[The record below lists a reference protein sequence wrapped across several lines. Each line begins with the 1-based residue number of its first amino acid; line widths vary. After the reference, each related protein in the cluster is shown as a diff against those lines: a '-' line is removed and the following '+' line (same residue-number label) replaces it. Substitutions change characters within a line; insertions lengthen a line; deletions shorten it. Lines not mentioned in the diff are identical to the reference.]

1 MPKSRGRKP
10 QKQRKPPGRP
20 GARASQPP
28 VGSFSAGMLDART
41 RARLSG
47 MVTGSAPSAQTLLL
61 TMVPTLWAG
70 MLRGQP
76 ANICVDSCR
85 ILQCC
90 YAQFGIRSEIRAVDM
105 AVTDDAGRTYIH
117 GTPQPSWEGNVLDGH
132 CILYLPD
139 EQRVVDATIEQFRE
153 IARLKHGPLVGRMA
167 VQLTPGLR
175 GSGGRLPA
183 GAQLP
188 IRRANLTLLYTIAD
202 DDATRVILDHPASRE
217 DHGGHQRAG
226 VNLAS
231 ATLEF
236 LRRHSQARPL
246 DLSPYPRAAALLAA
260 VREASVENEE
270 SGDWYFSVPGADG
283 ETSRLR
289 LDQIPL
295 PPGTPPPAQDS
306 APATPS
312 GEPDSEPP
320 QRPTGRLRDAFRRR
334 RTPVRTAPVRT
345 VSAGPKLDA
354 AALAQGLPVPGG
366 VLLRM
371 ARPGDTAEVSR
382 LLAMAGVDLP
392 PYLAAAIDNQDIGST
407 LMHTLE
413 AGNDQIL
420 TALATAAHR
429 GDPNLAMPGLT
440 ALLVAENAAHRAC
453 GALLALPPAAVMAQA
468 ASAGIPVQ
476 FALVGTAAIVKI
488 NGIAVDESSRSN
500 GIGTALLG
508 TCLQMYFQLNYLLAY
523 GQFRAGSGL
532 EHYYRR
538 LGFDV
543 LAPGEGISLSE
554 RLAMPIGLTPEPSE
568 RFFLRWR

>member
-1 MPKSRGRKP
+1 V
-10 QKQRKPPGRP
+10 
-20 GARASQPP
+20 SQPP
-28 VGSFSAGMLDART
+28 VGSFSTGMLDART

-47 MVTGSAPSAQTLLL
+47 MVTGTAPSAQTLLL
-61 TMVPTLWAG
+61 TIVPTLWAG
-70 MLRGQP
+70 MLRGQL

-90 YAQFGIRSEIRAVDM
+90 YAQFGIRSEIRAVDL
-105 AVTDDAGRTYIH
+105 AVTDDAGRMHMH

-139 EQRVVDATIEQFRE
+139 EQRIVDATIEQFRE

-167 VQLTPGLR
+167 VQLTPGLH

-188 IRRANLTLLYTIAD
+188 VRRGNLSLLYTIAD
-202 DDATRVILDHPASRE
+202 DDATRVILDHPAARE

-246 DLSPYPRAAALLAA
+246 DLSPYPRVAALLAA
-260 VREASVENEE
+260 VGQASGETDQ
-270 SGDWYFSVPGADG
+270 SGDWYFSVPGDG
-283 ETSRLR
+283 GEASRRR

-306 APATPS
+306 APTTPS
-312 GEPDSEPP
+312 GEPDPEPP
-320 QRPTGRLRDAFRRR
+320 QRPAGRLRGTFRRR
-334 RTPVRTAPVRT
+334 RTPVRTAPART
-345 VSAGPKLDA
+345 VSAGPELDA
-354 AALAQGLPVPGG
+354 AALVQGLPIPGG

-371 ARPGDTAEVSR
+371 ARPGDSAEVSR

-392 PYLAAAIDNQDIGST
+392 PYLADAIDNQDIGST
-407 LMHTLE
+407 LMHALE
-413 AGNDQIL
+413 GGNDQIL

-440 ALLVAENAAHRAC
+440 ALLVAEDARHHAC
-453 GALLALPPAAVMAQA
+453 GALLALPPAAVMAKA
-468 ASAGIPVQ
+468 AGAGIPVQ
-476 FALVGTAAIVKI
+476 LALVGTAAIVKI
-488 NGIAVDESSRSN
+488 NGIAVDESSRGN

-508 TCLQMYFQLNYLLAY
+508 TCLQMYFQLNYLMAY
-523 GQFRAGSGL
+523 GQFRADSGL
-532 EHYYRR
+532 ETYYRR

-554 RLAMPIGLTPEPSE
+554 RLAMPIGLTPESGE